1 MPWESLRTLQ
11 PLITSSRTK
20 TSSGCLVIVKNVQN
34 FNALT
39 TQPVVRSN
47 QACLGAGAG
56 IRHLL
61 PCDSSIYRATP
72 LQMHGLTTCTTYMLQ
87 LEAERVAWSGPVR
100 SVKKKKKKLIPT
112 CHRENTKGRH
122 VIPPVLL
129 PGSRTGH
136 GREKARAWKST
147 PTPPWPMA
155 RTSQGQPSR
164 SHTNQRHGDIYRRL
178 STVTRR
184 RL

>member
-1 MPWESLRTLQ
+1 VPWESLRTLQ

-61 PCDSSIYRATP
+61 PCDSSTNAWP
-72 LQMHGLTTCTTYMLQ
+72 DHMHDLHASTRSRTRGVV
-87 LEAERVAWSGPVR
+87 RSGPVGQ
-100 SVKKKKKKLIPT
+100 KKKKLIPIGEN
-112 CHRENTKGRH
+112 RRRNTKGRH
-122 VIPPVLL
+122 VIRPVLL

-147 PTPPWPMA
+147 PTPPWPRA